1 VSQWILVERML
12 YAPAMSIESEA
23 YRKRAQDQRE
33 EAERATLPNAKAR
46 ALHAAERW
54 DVMAQQAERANA
66 ATIKRDADK
75 AVRDAE
81 RAGLD

>member
-1 VSQWILVERML
+1 VIQWILVERML

-23 YRKRAQDQRE
+23 YRKRAQEQRE
-33 EAERATLPNAKAR
+33 EAGRTTLPNAKAR

-54 DVMAQQAERANA
+54 DLMAEQAERANA

-81 RAGLD
+81 RAGLE

>member
-1 VSQWILVERML
+1 VIQWILVERML

-23 YRKRAQDQRE
+23 YRKRAQEQRA
-33 EAERATLPNAKAR
+33 EAESATLANARAR

-54 DVMAQQAERANA
+54 DVMADQAERASA